1 MDVTYFFDRHTDG
14 LSFDLGDTSE
24 ATSSES
30 LASGVT
36 VHLDYR
42 GRPLMLEIQG
52 ASKIIDTK
60 GLTSQHATPITMDEI
75 AERMRS
81 TVDGDRIWKD
91 VIRRVLVPNF
101 LPA

>member
-14 LSFDLGDTSE
+14 LSFDLGDASE
-24 ATSSES
+24 ATNSES
-30 LASGVT
+30 LSSGVT

-60 GLTSQHATPITMDEI
+60 GLSSQRAMPITMDEI

-81 TVDGDRIWKD
+81 TTDGDRIWKNI
-91 VIRRVLVPNF
+91 IRRVLVPSY